1 MPVVDTEVVF
11 ALNPRD
17 PKHQRALKLLGEVK
31 GLLVPDTAV
40 FEFQVVLQARGRS
53 PLEVKIALLAVNEA
67 LARHE
72 VEEVKTVS
80 STLLALQCELEE
92 SYGLSYFD
100 SLLAAS
106 ALAVD
111 RHIVSDDEAFD
122 RVPDLKRTPL
132 SSRQ

>member
-1 MPVVDTEVVF
+1 
-11 ALNPRD
+11 
-17 PKHQRALKLLGEVK
+17 
-31 GLLVPDTAV
+31 
-40 FEFQVVLQARGRS
+40 
-53 PLEVKIALLAVNEA
+53 LEVKIALLAVNEV
-67 LARHE
+67 LTRHD

-122 RVPDLKRTPL
+122 RVPELKRTPL